1 LEQYEAARSD
11 DKESSMLKYLLPV
24 ACLLVNTHPRAFA
37 QHNMPAGLS
46 HDRHVAQLKE
56 AALKERGRRA
66 MGFDQDRTTHHFIL
80 RPDGGIISVEVN
92 DPTDD
97 TNRNAIRT
105 HLERITADFA
115 TGRFDA
121 PLLTH
126 GEEPPGTSAMRAL
139 RRSIRYVVE
148 RTAGGAR
155 VRMSSTNDAA
165 IAAIH
170 DFLAYQIREHQTG
183 DPVR

>member
-1 LEQYEAARSD
+1 
-11 DKESSMLKYLLPV
+11 MLKYLLPV
-24 ACLLVNTHPRAFA
+24 ACLLVNTHPAAFA
-37 QHNMPAGLS
+37 QHEMPAGMT
-46 HDRHVAQLKE
+46 HEQHMAQLKE

-92 DPTDD
+92 DPNDD

-105 HLERITADFA
+105 HLERIAEDF
-115 TGRFDA
+115 TMGRFDA
-121 PLLTH
+121 PFATH
-126 GEEPPGTSAMRAL
+126 GEEPPGTSAMRAQ

-148 RTAGGAR
+148 QTASGAR
-155 VRMSSTNDAA
+155 VRISSTNDAA

-183 DPVR
+183 DPLR

>member
-1 LEQYEAARSD
+1 
-11 DKESSMLKYLLPV
+11 MLKYLLPV
-24 ACLLVNTHPRAFA
+24 ACLLVNTHPRVFA
-37 QHNMPAGLS
+37 QHDMPAGMS
-46 HDRHVAQLKE
+46 HDQHVAQLKA
-56 AALKERGRRA
+56 AALKDRGRRA

-97 TNRNAIRT
+97 ANRRAIRA
-105 HLERITADFA
+105 HLESIATDFA
-115 TGRFDA
+115 AGRFDA

-126 GEEPPGTSAMRAL
+126 SEEPPGTSAMRAR
-139 RRSIRYVVE
+139 RRSIRYAVE
-148 RTAGGAR
+148 QTAGGAR
-155 VRMSSTNDAA
+155 VRMSSTDVAA

>member
-1 LEQYEAARSD
+1 
-11 DKESSMLKYLLPV
+11 MLKSLLPV
-24 ACLLVNTHPRAFA
+24 ACVLVNTHPAVFA
-37 QHNMPAGLS
+37 QHEMPAGMN
-46 HDRHVAQLKE
+46 HEQHMAQLKE
-56 AALKERGRRA
+56 AALQERGLRA

-105 HLERITADFA
+105 HIERITADFSA
-115 TGRFDA
+115 GRFDA

-155 VRMSSTNDAA
+155 VRISSTNDAA

-170 DFLAYQIREHQTG
+170 DFLAYQVREHQTG
-183 DPVR
+183 DPLR